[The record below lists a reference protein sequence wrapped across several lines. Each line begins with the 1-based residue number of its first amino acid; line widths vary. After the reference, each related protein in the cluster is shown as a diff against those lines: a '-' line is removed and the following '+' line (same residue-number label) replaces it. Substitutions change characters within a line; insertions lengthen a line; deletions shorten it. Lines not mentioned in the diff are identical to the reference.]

1 MAWSS
6 PSFFGAG
13 TMLVSAHDCA
23 VYHRIFI
30 IRIGSQNGEYR
41 FPDTRFRPSA
51 EPLMHVL
58 PISKPIGKIAP
69 RNTSPISVEHSLD
82 KETIIVGCHPD
93 TPPLVR
99 AKGAQ
104 SDPISY
110 WSSRR
115 L

>member
-1 MAWSS
+1 
-6 PSFFGAG
+6 
-13 TMLVSAHDCA
+13 MLVSAHDCA

-58 PISKPIGKIAP
+58 PISKPIRKIAP
-69 RNTSPISVEHSLD
+69 RNTGPISVEHSFD
-82 KETIIVGCHPD
+82 KKTIIVGCHSD
-93 TPPLVR
+93 TPLSSGQKPLDPIPLVV
-99 AKGAQ
+99 AKAVTAQ
-104 SDPISY
+104 
-110 WSSRR
+110 WLSSKIADT

>member
-1 MAWSS
+1 
-6 PSFFGAG
+6 
-13 TMLVSAHDCA
+13 MLVSAHDCA

-69 RNTSPISVEHSLD
+69 WNTSPISVEHSLD
-82 KETIIVGCHPD
+82 KKTIIVGCHPD
-93 TPPLVR
+93 TPLSSGQKALNPIPLVV
-99 AKGAQ
+99 AKAVTAQ
-104 SDPISY
+104 
-110 WSSRR
+110 WLSSKIADT